1 MQKQCKISRE
11 KMPISQNYFAK
22 TIGVEA
28 VVFFDEFSLTF
39 FFFLIPNFLREIFV
53 LFFVKFSH
61 FLFRETIFKNQ
72 RDILVFSLKLDYSKF
87 LSSMFF
93 SFYFR

>member
-1 MQKQCKISRE
+1 
-11 KMPISQNYFAK
+11 MPISQNYFAK

-61 FLFRETIFKNQ
+61 FLFRETIFLFAGNFFHQ
-72 RDILVFSLKLDYSKF
+72 CFLVFILGNNYKLFNILCSPF
-87 LSSMFF
+87 WALPLFF
-93 SFYFR
+93 